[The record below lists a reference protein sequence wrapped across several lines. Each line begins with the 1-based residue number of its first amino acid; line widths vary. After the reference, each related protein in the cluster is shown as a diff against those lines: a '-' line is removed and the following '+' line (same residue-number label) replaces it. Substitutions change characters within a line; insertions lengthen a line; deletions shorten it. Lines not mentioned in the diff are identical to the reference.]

1 MVAAATSLHGRG
13 MSTFEG
19 PILEEPA
26 IQDIATEEPA
36 SDIAVVHDLDEDP
49 PLSARRAWWDLDR
62 HGSLSRV
69 QKILLATDGTV
80 TRILEACAG
89 EEMDLIKLA
98 HSVLPW
104 SSGDACLDLSEGDD
118 VLSRMIL
125 LKGSESGRTYLFA
138 ESQIVPGR
146 LHPRLRHGLYHSDA
160 PIGWLLWENRVETV
174 RELMK
179 WGVEPAG
186 TCSSHFEIDPREA
199 LVSRTYRIISQR
211 QPIMLITEKFPAAC
225 FPD

>member
-1 MVAAATSLHGRG
+1 

-19 PILEEPA
+19 PTLEEPA
-26 IQDIATEEPA
+26 VERGAVNFTTSDIEVVPEPA
-36 SDIAVVHDLDEDP
+36 EHRGQSD
-49 PLSARRAWWDLDR
+49 RRAWWDLDR
-62 HGSLSRV
+62 QGSLSRV

-89 EEMDLIKLA
+89 EEMELTKLS
-98 HSVLPW
+98 HSVVPW
-104 SSGDACLDLSEGDD
+104 ASADANLELREGED

-125 LKGSESGRTYLFA
+125 LKGSQSGRTYLYA

-146 LHPRLRHGLYHSDA
+146 LHPRLRYGLYNSDA
-160 PIGWLLWENRVETV
+160 PIGWLLWENRIETV
-174 RELMK
+174 RELMR

-186 TCSSHFEIDPREA
+186 TCASHFQIDAREA

-211 QPIMLITEKFPAAC
+211 QPIMLITEKFPAEC